1 MNNIWTKK
9 NNKLIMKSTTKNH
22 VSNSLNLRALVRI
35 GEKCR
40 TYLLVIFAFLL
51 TALPGWALSVV
62 QESVTIANTDG
73 TGLNYK
79 LYGDNTAALLGATS
93 EEISALNIPASV
105 TYGEQ
110 EYKVTK
116 IGDDAFGYPYLQSIS
131 GGENITE
138 IGDNAFHGCSAL
150 TGSIEFNKVTNI
162 GEGAFGGC
170 GNGGLNLTFNNLECK
185 TIGPSAFNNFKGTV
199 NLYGNVNYIAGNA
212 FCNENNNN
220 NANNNSTII
229 YTPPQWENVAYL
241 HNPTPEYPEISQQ
254 RGEQGTVKI
263 KAVISE
269 SGSVI
274 NAEIWQSSK
283 FSRLDSKA
291 LETIKKW
298 KFIPARSNQ
307 KNVQTEVI
315 IPIRFILNN
324 V

>member
-1 MNNIWTKK
+1 MVQTKVDTSRVLIVPGFTDEEYLLKSNKSTKKQIIKKISNKNSIKISKNKKSAKK
-9 NNKLIMKSTTKNH
+9 NNQ
-22 VSNSLNLRALVRI
+22 NLV
-35 GEKCR
+35 
-40 TYLLVIFAFLL
+40 
-51 TALPGWALSVV
+51 
-62 QESVTIANTDG
+62 
-73 TGLNYK
+73 
-79 LYGDNTAALLGATS
+79 
-93 EEISALNIPASV
+93 
-105 TYGEQ
+105 
-110 EYKVTK
+110 
-116 IGDDAFGYPYLQSIS
+116 
-131 GGENITE
+131 ENIASPKNSNE
-138 IGDNAFHGCSAL
+138 NS
-150 TGSIEFNKVTNI
+150 
-162 GEGAFGGC
+162 
-170 GNGGLNLTFNNLECK
+170 
-185 TIGPSAFNNFKGTV
+185 
-199 NLYGNVNYIAGNA
+199 
-212 FCNENNNN
+212 NENNNN

>member
-1 MNNIWTKK
+1 MLKFFLLLSLIIHNLVFVFYADIFPHKQSLFAPKLLLENNFYVSLKSKNNNTTNFAKKHYYSEFEDNSNLINSVIEKIEKTEKSNKSTKKQIIKKISNKNSIKISKNKKSAKK
-9 NNKLIMKSTTKNH
+9 NNQNF
-22 VSNSLNLRALVRI
+22 V
-35 GEKCR
+35 
-40 TYLLVIFAFLL
+40 
-51 TALPGWALSVV
+51 
-62 QESVTIANTDG
+62 
-73 TGLNYK
+73 
-79 LYGDNTAALLGATS
+79 
-93 EEISALNIPASV
+93 
-105 TYGEQ
+105 
-110 EYKVTK
+110 
-116 IGDDAFGYPYLQSIS
+116 
-131 GGENITE
+131 ENIASPKNSNE
-138 IGDNAFHGCSAL
+138 NS
-150 TGSIEFNKVTNI
+150 
-162 GEGAFGGC
+162 
-170 GNGGLNLTFNNLECK
+170 
-185 TIGPSAFNNFKGTV
+185 
-199 NLYGNVNYIAGNA
+199 
-212 FCNENNNN
+212 NENNNN

>member
-1 MNNIWTKK
+1 MLKFFLLLSLIIHNLVFVFYADIFPHKQSLFAPKLPLENNFYVSLKSKNNNTTNFAKKQYYSEFEYNANLVNLVVEKPKKSEKSTKKQIIKKISNKNSIKISKNKKSAKK
-9 NNKLIMKSTTKNH
+9 NNQ
-22 VSNSLNLRALVRI
+22 NLV
-35 GEKCR
+35 
-40 TYLLVIFAFLL
+40 
-51 TALPGWALSVV
+51 
-62 QESVTIANTDG
+62 
-73 TGLNYK
+73 
-79 LYGDNTAALLGATS
+79 
-93 EEISALNIPASV
+93 
-105 TYGEQ
+105 
-110 EYKVTK
+110 
-116 IGDDAFGYPYLQSIS
+116 
-131 GGENITE
+131 ENIASPKNSNE
-138 IGDNAFHGCSAL
+138 NS
-150 TGSIEFNKVTNI
+150 
-162 GEGAFGGC
+162 
-170 GNGGLNLTFNNLECK
+170 
-185 TIGPSAFNNFKGTV
+185 
-199 NLYGNVNYIAGNA
+199 
-212 FCNENNNN
+212 NENNNN

>member
-1 MNNIWTKK
+1 MLKFFLLLSLIIHNLVFVFYADIFPHKQSLFAPKLPLENNFYVSLKSKNNNTTNFAKKHYYSEFEDNSNLINSVIEKTEKTEKSNKSTKKQIIKKISNKNSIKISKNKKSAKK
-9 NNKLIMKSTTKNH
+9 NNQ
-22 VSNSLNLRALVRI
+22 NLV
-35 GEKCR
+35 
-40 TYLLVIFAFLL
+40 
-51 TALPGWALSVV
+51 
-62 QESVTIANTDG
+62 
-73 TGLNYK
+73 
-79 LYGDNTAALLGATS
+79 
-93 EEISALNIPASV
+93 
-105 TYGEQ
+105 
-110 EYKVTK
+110 
-116 IGDDAFGYPYLQSIS
+116 
-131 GGENITE
+131 ENIASPKNSNE
-138 IGDNAFHGCSAL
+138 NS
-150 TGSIEFNKVTNI
+150 NKN
-162 GEGAFGGC
+162 
-170 GNGGLNLTFNNLECK
+170 
-185 TIGPSAFNNFKGTV
+185 S
-199 NLYGNVNYIAGNA
+199 
-212 FCNENNNN
+212 NENNNN

>member
-1 MNNIWTKK
+1 MSST
-9 NNKLIMKSTTKNH
+9 NKQNEIHRFMFRNLAVMGNLI
-22 VSNSLNLRALVRI
+22 VLNSAWQDIIKDR
-35 GEKCR
+35 
-40 TYLLVIFAFLL
+40 
-51 TALPGWALSVV
+51 
-62 QESVTIANTDG
+62 
-73 TGLNYK
+73 NY
-79 LYGDNTAALLGATS
+79 S
-93 EEISALNIPASV
+93 
-105 TYGEQ
+105 
-110 EYKVTK
+110 
-116 IGDDAFGYPYLQSIS
+116 
-131 GGENITE
+131 NITKE
-138 IGDNAFHGCSAL
+138 ILGGL
-150 TGSIEFNKVTNI
+150 TLFSVLFADKMKRDVVLNFQLKAISPVEFVRVEAIKEIAQSFNKEHSLFIRGMARSSKNSN
-162 GEGAFGGC
+162 E
-170 GNGGLNLTFNNLECK
+170 N
-185 TIGPSAFNNFKGTV
+185 S
-199 NLYGNVNYIAGNA
+199 
-212 FCNENNNN
+212 NENNNN

>member
-1 MNNIWTKK
+1 MLKFFLLLSLIIHNLVFVFYADIFPHKQSLFAPKLPLENNFYVSLKSKNNNTTNFAKKHYYSEFEDNSNLINSVIEKTEKSNKSTKKQIIKKISNKNSIKISKNKKSAKK
-9 NNKLIMKSTTKNH
+9 NNQ
-22 VSNSLNLRALVRI
+22 NLV
-35 GEKCR
+35 
-40 TYLLVIFAFLL
+40 
-51 TALPGWALSVV
+51 
-62 QESVTIANTDG
+62 
-73 TGLNYK
+73 
-79 LYGDNTAALLGATS
+79 
-93 EEISALNIPASV
+93 
-105 TYGEQ
+105 
-110 EYKVTK
+110 
-116 IGDDAFGYPYLQSIS
+116 
-131 GGENITE
+131 ENIASLK
-138 IGDNAFHGCSAL
+138 NS
-150 TGSIEFNKVTNI
+150 
-162 GEGAFGGC
+162 
-170 GNGGLNLTFNNLECK
+170 
-185 TIGPSAFNNFKGTV
+185 
-199 NLYGNVNYIAGNA
+199 
-212 FCNENNNN
+212 NENSNDNNNN